1 MCIRDSA
8 DFVDEDNNEPESN
21 GAQTDKF
28 AGLTGKAKNKAR
40 YRAKVKA
47 RNKAAKAAKNGAQE

>member
-1 MCIRDSA
+1 M
-8 DFVDEDNNEPESN
+8 DEDNNEPESN